1 MVVALAEVSTGMAT
15 DAMDISAEARAM
27 VARRGR
33 MRRGKD
39 IADMVR
45 SGWGQ
50 AAAWPVVTSTF
61 TTVIVAGWP
70 WG

>member
-1 MVVALAEVSTGMAT
+1 
-15 DAMDISAEARAM
+15 MDISAEARAM